1 MFLLF
6 ADKQICTFQL
16 VASRKVENHS
26 IYRS

>member
-1 MFLLF
+1 MFPLF
-6 ADKQICTFQL
+6 VDKQICTFQL